1 MTKRQRAQQVANEI
15 KEVYKADKVIVCWSS
30 GQAQKYNAN
39 GLTSNTIGFAYHL
52 TSGDTVIQCVI
63 PIAKKVIFNDVY
75 DNTKSI
81 LFTVGAYIQEHI
93 RIMMFTGMVEGLT
106 DANNTH

>member
-1 MTKRQRAQQVANEI
+1 MTKRQRAQQIANEI
-15 KEVYKADKVIVCWSS
+15 KEVYKADRVIVCWSS

-63 PIAKKVIFNDVY
+63 PIAKRVVFNDVY

-81 LFTVGAYIQEHI
+81 LIAAGAYIQNHI
-93 RIMMFTGMVEGLT
+93 RIMMFTGMSEAAH
-106 DANNTH
+106 DS